1 MFIFFKKIL
10 CHYLLIVRD
19 GEQGDKILTTNIPPR
34 PFLIFLNNPCLL
46 TLSSARFIEIHI
58 WVKFLVFN
66 FYFYFLRVHLLI
78 NCSNKFVYT
87 TFKISYIF

>member
-34 PFLIFLNNPCLL
+34 PFLPFLIFLNNPCLL

-58 WVKFLVFN
+58 WVEFLV
-66 FYFYFLRVHLLI
+66 FYFYFLFFTCSFI
-78 NCSNKFVYT
+78 N
-87 TFKISYIF
+87 